1 MLALRDIDQGK
12 LDYFQQDHS
21 HLQII
26 HAALD
31 RGKYSDLFSYIIL
44 RLKNDIFWN
53 VTLCSLVE
61 VYIHFRGLY
70 CLEFKF

>member
-1 MLALRDIDQGK
+1 MCYLQERQKTMLALRDIDQGK

-31 RGKYSDLFSYIIL
+31 RGKYFAFSFIHHPYI
-44 RLKNDIFWN
+44 K
-53 VTLCSLVE
+53 E
-61 VYIHFRGLY
+61 
-70 CLEFKF
+70 